1 MGVAIKGRGSENG
14 GMGIAGKS
22 LTHDLQRARKAALVA
37 AREEAAQT
45 AARARD
51 DIADLE
57 RADEAQSRLE
67 AIDAD
72 LAEQIA
78 KKTAEL
84 TAKAEGRRVKER
96 RVAGAAYAAV
106 RARGTALRDIARQ
119 SGIAESVIR
128 ECIAVAEDAAGFA
141 SNLAGNP
148 TSAANLATADVAPNT
163 AAGQAPGDAG
173 GLPPLSA
180 ASSG

>member
-1 MGVAIKGRGSENG
+1 MW

-22 LTHDLQRARKAALVA
+22 LTHDLQRSRKAALVA

-45 AARARD
+45 AARTRD

-57 RADEAQSRLE
+57 RADAAQTRLE

-72 LAEQIA
+72 LAAQIA
-78 KKTAEL
+78 KVTAEL

-106 RARGTALRDIARQ
+106 RARGTALRDLARK

-128 ECIAVAEDAAGFA
+128 EYIAAAEDAAKPA
-141 SNLAGNP
+141 AKLAGKP
-148 TSAANLATADVAPNT
+148 AATADRPPET
-163 AAGQAPGDAG
+163 AAVQAPGGAG

>member
-1 MGVAIKGRGSENG
+1 
-14 GMGIAGKS
+14 MGIAGKS

-45 AARARD
+45 AARARE

-106 RARGTALRDIARQ
+106 RARGMALRDIARK
-119 SGIAESVIR
+119 SGVAESVIR
-128 ECIAVAEDAAGFA
+128 ECIDAAEA
-141 SNLAGNP
+141 AAAEPAAKLAGK
-148 TSAANLATADVAPNT
+148 TQ
-163 AAGQAPGDAG
+163 AAGAERSAPAAAEAPGDAG
-173 GLPPLSA
+173 GPPLLSA